1 MTGRVR
7 RARSWGGGLRTLLG
21 ATATGLLLAGVATVL
36 AGNPDSA
43 EREAELEELQERIG
57 ELRETLEEDRED
69 HDEAT
74 SQLQAAEE
82 EVARLGEELRRIE
95 RRVRSQEARL
105 EELRAEQADR
115 QEQMADEREAL
126 ARQIQG
132 AYRTGREEQIKLL
145 LNQEDPAQLGRMLAY
160 YEYLN
165 RARTERIETISE
177 HVERLA
183 RLEEQVDGTLEEL
196 AEARQEQQTALEA
209 MEATRE
215 RREQAVAQLEA
226 RLRDRGEELTRLEED
241 EAELQ
246 RLIGS
251 LQDALD
257 DVPSG
262 LHRDRAFSE
271 LRGELPWPVDGPPAR
286 NFGESRADGRMRW
299 RGMLIRA
306 DTGDEVRAVSH
317 GRVAYSGWLKHF
329 GLVLI
334 IEHGE
339 GYLSLYGHN
348 RSVYADVG
356 EWVGAGEVVASVGDS
371 GGQDRSGLYFEIR
384 RGSDPVDP
392 SAWLVRR

>member
-1 MTGRVR
+1 MKRLQSGPRRTGQPVTD
-7 RARSWGGGLRTLLG
+7 RAVGVLVALMMASCGPVMAGGS
-21 ATATGLLLAGVATVL
+21 
-36 AGNPDSA
+36 DSA

-57 ELRETLEEDRED
+57 SLRETLEEDRED

-74 SQLQAAEE
+74 SQLKSAEE
-82 EVARLGEELRRIE
+82 EVARLGSELRRIE
-95 RRVRSQEARL
+95 DEVATQEERL
-105 EELRAEQADR
+105 SSLRNEQAER
-115 QEQMADEREAL
+115 QEQMEEERDAL

-132 AYRTGREEQIKLL
+132 AYRTGREEQLKLL

-165 RARTERIETISE
+165 RARTERIESITE
-177 HVERLA
+177 HVERLE
-183 RLEEQVDGTLEEL
+183 RLEEEVDETLEDL
-196 AEARQEQQTALEA
+196 AGARQEQQAALDA

-215 RREQAVAQLEA
+215 RREQAVGELEA

-257 DVPSG
+257 DVPSE
-262 LHRDRAFSE
+262 LHQDRAFPE
-271 LRGELPWPVDGPPAR
+271 LQGELPWPVEGAPAR

-299 RGMLIRA
+299 QGMVIRA
-306 DTGDEVRAVSH
+306 DEGEEVQAVSH
-317 GRVAYSGWLKHF
+317 GRVAYSGWLQHY

-334 IEHGE
+334 IEHGD
-339 GYLSLYGHN
+339 GFLSLYGHN

-356 EWVGAGEVVASVGDS
+356 DWVEPGDVIASVGDS
-371 GGQDRSGLYFEIR
+371 GGQERSGLYFEIR
-384 RGSDPVDP
+384 QGREPVDP
-392 SAWLVRR
+392 SQWLGSR